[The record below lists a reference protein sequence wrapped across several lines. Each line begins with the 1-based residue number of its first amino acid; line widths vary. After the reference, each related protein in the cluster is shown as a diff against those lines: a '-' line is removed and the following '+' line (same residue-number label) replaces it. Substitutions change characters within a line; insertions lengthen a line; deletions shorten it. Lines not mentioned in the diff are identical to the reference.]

1 MKKFAAILIIITS
14 FLSLIVQ
21 FINFPEQFHYSEGIQ
36 MLNIFIWPISNIG
49 FILLGFAL
57 LNEGNSSNPIQS
69 EITVG
74 QESLNPNDTAS
85 TGLNI
90 ISFLIPVVGLII
102 YLMEKDKAPK
112 KANAAGKAAIW
123 GVGIS
128 ILLMV
133 IAFIISFAVAQSL
146 Y

>member
-21 FINFPEQFHYSEGIQ
+21 FINFPEKFHYSEGIQ

-69 EITVG
+69 EITIG

-112 KANAAGKAAIW
+112 KANAAIW

-133 IAFIISFAVAQSL
+133 IAFIISFAMAQSL

>member
-69 EITVG
+69 EITIG
-74 QESLNPNDTAS
+74 QESLNPNHTAS

-112 KANAAGKAAIW
+112 KANAAIW

-133 IAFIISFAVAQSL
+133 IAFIISFAMAQSL